1 MNELYLNARI
11 YLDTNKTNLFEA
23 QNEFWDLLTGLN
35 QRIEIEVDK
44 SELRNGDTYE
54 IIDK

>member
-11 YLDTNKTNLFEA
+11 YLDTNKKNLFEA

-35 QRIEIEVDK
+35 SRIDIEVDK
-44 SELRNGDTYE
+44 SELRDGDTYE